1 MDTKKAKKLARER
14 KGMGARI
21 SNLDI
26 ARMKRAAAKKGQK
39 PVLKTGTKETI
50 KGLTQKSKPMTAAQK
65 AQIKK
70 FKDALTKIGMPKRPK
85 KPGMVAMRGMLK
97 GAGSA
102 GVMAAAKKAMRKKV
116 KK

>member
-1 MDTKKAKKLARER
+1 MDNKVARKLARQR

-21 SNLDI
+21 NNLDI

-50 KGLTQKSKPMTAAQK
+50 KGLTQKAGT
-65 AQIKK
+65 KK
-70 FKDALTKIGMPKRPK
+70 FKRPK
-85 KPGMVAMRGMLK
+85 KPGMVAMRGMMK
-97 GAGSA
+97 GAASA
-102 GVMAAAKKAMRKKV
+102 GALAAAKKAIKKKV